1 MRPAAAHLPEY
12 SNALA
17 RIARKSL
24 RIYERYR
31 LASLK
36 MKHVASWI
44 RECDLDPFANVF
56 QNYPDLRIWNA
67 RIEPLDWHRM
77 EGLLLTGGSDISE
90 GYLNQPVS
98 DKNLIEDADPERDAW
113 EFGHLPMALA
123 ARMPI
128 FAICRGL
135 QVLNVALGGTLFLD
149 VPGHDDA
156 KYQNIQELRYFSGA
170 NHQFPR
176 VNSSHHQALDRLGE
190 GVVVEARCVA
200 DDIIEQAH
208 LGNYPFA
215 IAVQYHPERD
225 SLYRPLFDDFFSRV
239 SESSS
244 SAAKERK

>member
-12 SNALA
+12 SNASA

-98 DKNLIEDADPERDAW
+98 DKNLIEDADPE
-113 EFGHLPMALA
+113 
-123 ARMPI
+123 
-128 FAICRGL
+128 
-135 QVLNVALGGTLFLD
+135 
-149 VPGHDDA
+149 
-156 KYQNIQELRYFSGA
+156 
-170 NHQFPR
+170 
-176 VNSSHHQALDRLGE
+176 
-190 GVVVEARCVA
+190 
-200 DDIIEQAH
+200 
-208 LGNYPFA
+208 
-215 IAVQYHPERD
+215 
-225 SLYRPLFDDFFSRV
+225 
-239 SESSS
+239 
-244 SAAKERK
+244 